1 MAYSN
6 GKKVTGQYFVVKYR
20 IPTTNAENPDEGY
33 FEFFSSTV
41 DAGPVGPGENSNF
54 AHTLG
59 ENLLIKDGEWH
70 VFVLDITT
78 KGETCKTY
86 VANADG
92 EYVAKFIRFD
102 VFNQVMSTDSYID
115 IAFLAV
121 CDDPSE
127 YLASL
132 EAKAE

>member
-6 GKKVTGQYFVVKYR
+6 GKKATGQYFVVKYR
-20 IPTTNAENPDEGY
+20 IPTTNPENPDDGY
-33 FEFFSSTV
+33 FEFYTSTV
-41 DAGPVGPGENSNF
+41 NNSPIGPGDQSDF
-54 AHTLG
+54 AASLG
-59 ENLLIKDGEWH
+59 DKLLIKDGEWH
-70 VFVLDITT
+70 IFILDVTSKT
-78 KGETCKTY
+78 TCKTY
-86 VANADG
+86 VKNDDG

-121 CDDPSE
+121 CEDPSE

-132 EAKAE
+132 EASAE